1 MSSILNNVYKTE
13 TSLANSMFNGARD
26 ATNSNIIPQTGFN
39 QKILNNNNTGR
50 PQDDSR
56 RESNETDFFISP
68 LSGASIQKEAF
79 HVNMVP
85 FIKNKNQQ
93 NTSFNSYT
101 NTLGRHTG
109 SDENYR
115 PRKQEVKSFFD
126 ITPNN
131 SFVYGS
137 PSFTETIGQDR
148 YIPSQK
154 RTNEKP
160 FQDIRVGPGLAA
172 GYTAEPIGGLTQSNT
187 RDYVLPKS
195 IDELRSLTNPNISYE
210 GRIIAGLKSGQRGL
224 QAKPVKHRPEKFYK
238 SSPERGNQ
246 ISAVKASQL
255 REKYYMRPTQ
265 KENKISYYGGLGQA
279 QYSKPRKE
287 GAYRKSTKNNYMTP
301 NPRNAYRE
309 DGWTI
314 NEDAIEN
321 NVGDY
326 GKNSIENKANERD
339 TTQDRIHL
347 NNLSITVKKLIT
359 PITDFFRRTR
369 KENFIGNIRPEGNM
383 NAMMPSKQ
391 TVYDPNDIA
400 RTTIK
405 EQTIDNDYDGA
416 LTGNKKHTVYDPN
429 DSARTTIKEQTIDNE
444 YEGAVTGNKK
454 GKVYDPNDHTRTT
467 IKEQT
472 INNDYEGS
480 LTGNKKHTV
489 YDPNDS
495 AKTTI
500 KEQNIHNDY
509 SGSLTG
515 EKRNTVHDPNDI
527 ARTTIKEQ
535 NIHNNTPYVNMNPQ
549 QPRSVRIYD
558 PEDIAKTTLKEVTI
572 DNDHMGFVGGDIQ
585 TLKSGGYTSTSVDMK
600 NTNRQFTT
608 DWYYQG
614 IADGETGTGTGRGY
628 LAASYEAKN
637 TNRQF
642 LNDWEWE
649 GPAKHYMNKPQSYD
663 DMYNARMNPNREEI
677 SIGRAPTQES
687 VKLGAGSDLVN
698 IVHRRIEGDQ
708 INIREPAETFIYN
721 APPQKNNCGLT
732 RVKSKLPEE
741 TLRQRINPDILKAFK
756 ENPYTQSLSSSVY

>member
-1 MSSILNNVYKTE
+1 MSSILNNVYETE
-13 TSLANSMFNGARD
+13 SSLANSMFNGARN
-26 ATNSNIIPQTGFN
+26 ATQSNIIPRTGFN
-39 QKILNNNNTGR
+39 QKIVNNNNTGF
-50 PQDDSR
+50 PQDNIQ
-56 RESNETDFFISP
+56 RESNNTDFFISP
-68 LSGASIQKEAF
+68 LSGEQIKQEAF
-79 HVNMVP
+79 HDNMVP

-93 NTSFNSYT
+93 NTSNNAYT

-109 SDENYR
+109 NDETYR
-115 PRKQEVKSFFD
+115 PRKHEVKSFFD

-131 SFVYGS
+131 SYVYGS

-148 YIPSQK
+148 YVASQK

-172 GYTAEPIGGLTQSNT
+172 GYTAEPIGGLTQANS
-187 RDYVLPKS
+187 RDYILPKTT
-195 IDELRSLTNPNISYE
+195 DELRSLTNPNITYE

-224 QAKPVKHRPEKFYK
+224 QAKPIKHRPERYYK
-238 SSPERGNQ
+238 SSPERGNLS
-246 ISAVKASQL
+246 SAVKASQI
-255 REKYYMRPTQ
+255 REKYYMKPTE

-279 QYSKPRKE
+279 QLSKPRKE

-314 NEDAIEN
+314 DEKAICN
-321 NVGDY
+321 GIGDY

-339 TTQDRIHL
+339 TTQDRVHL
-347 NNLSITVKKLIT
+347 NNLSITVKKIMT
-359 PITDFFRRTR
+359 PIVDFFRRTR

-383 NAMMPSKQ
+383 NANMPSKQ
-391 TVYDPNDIA
+391 TVYDPTDIA

-416 LTGNKKHTVYDPN
+416 LTGNKKGTVY
-429 DSARTTIKEQTIDNE
+429 
-444 YEGAVTGNKK
+444 
-454 GKVYDPNDHTRTT
+454 
-467 IKEQT
+467 
-472 INNDYEGS
+472 
-480 LTGNKKHTV
+480 
-489 YDPNDS
+489 
-495 AKTTI
+495 
-500 KEQNIHNDY
+500 
-509 SGSLTG
+509 
-515 EKRNTVHDPNDI
+515 DPNDI

-535 NIHNNTPYVNMNPQ
+535 NIDNDYTGMLTGETRNTVYDPNDTARTTIKEQNINNNTPYINMNPQ
-549 QPRSVRIYD
+549 QPRSIRVYD

-572 DNDHMGFVGGDIQ
+572 DNDHIGFVGAQQ

-677 SIGRAPTQES
+677 ALGREPTQES
-687 VKLGAGSDLVN
+687 VKLGAGMDLVN
-698 IVHRRIEGDQ
+698 IEHRRIEGDQ
-708 INIREPAETFIYN
+708 INIREPAETFIFN

-741 TLRQRINPDILKAFK
+741 AIRQRINPDILKAFK
-756 ENPYTQSLSSSVY
+756 DNPYTQSLSSSVY

>member
-1 MSSILNNVYKTE
+1 MSSILDNVYTTE
-13 TSLANSMFNGARD
+13 SSLANSMYNGARN
-26 ATNSNIIPQTGFN
+26 ATQSNIIPQRGFN
-39 QKILNNNNTGR
+39 QKILNKNNTGF
-50 PQDDSR
+50 PQDTIK
-56 RESNETDFFISP
+56 RESNETDFYISP
-68 LSGASIQKEAF
+68 LSGESVRREAF
-79 HVNMVP
+79 HDNMVP

-93 NTSFNSYT
+93 NTSYNSYT

-109 SDENYR
+109 NDETYR
-115 PRKQEVKSFFD
+115 PRKHEVKSFFD

-131 SFVYGS
+131 GYVYGS
-137 PSFTETIGQDR
+137 PSFTETIGNDR
-148 YIPSQK
+148 YIASQK

-172 GYTAEPIGGLTQSNT
+172 GYTAEPIGGLTQSNA
-187 RDYVLPKS
+187 RDYVLPKTT
-195 IDELRSLTNPNISYE
+195 DELRTLTNPNITYE

-224 QAKPVKHRPEKFYK
+224 QPKPVKHRPERFYK
-238 SSPERGNQ
+238 STPERGNLS
-246 ISAVKASQL
+246 SAVKASQL
-255 REKYYMRPTQ
+255 REKYYMKPTQ
-265 KENKISYYGGLGQA
+265 KENKISYYGGLGQSQLA
-279 QYSKPRKE
+279 KPRKE
-287 GAYRKSTKNNYMTP
+287 GAYRRSTKNNYMAPT
-301 NPRNAYRE
+301 PRNAYRE
-309 DGWTI
+309 DGWTV
-314 NEDAIEN
+314 NDEAICN

-326 GKNSIENKANERD
+326 GKSSIENKANERD

-391 TVYDPNDIA
+391 TIYDPNDIA

-416 LTGNKKHTVYDPN
+416 LTGNKKHTIYDPN
-429 DSARTTIKEQTIDNE
+429 DIARTTIKEQTIDND
-444 YEGAVTGNKK
+444 YEGA
-454 GKVYDPNDHTRTT
+454 
-467 IKEQT
+467 
-472 INNDYEGS
+472 
-480 LTGNKKHTV
+480 LTGNKKQTV
-489 YDPNDS
+489 Y
-495 AKTTI
+495 
-500 KEQNIHNDY
+500 
-509 SGSLTG
+509 
-515 EKRNTVHDPNDI
+515 DPNDI

-535 NIHNNTPYVNMNPQ
+535 NIDNDYLGALTGEKRNTVYDPNDTARTTIKEQNINNNTPYINMNPQ
-549 QPRSVRIYD
+549 QPRSLRIYD

-614 IADGETGTGTGRGY
+614 IADGEVGTGTGRGY

-663 DMYNARMNPNREEI
+663 DMYNSHTNPNKEEI
-677 SIGRAPTQES
+677 ALGREPTTES
-687 VKLGAGSDLVN
+687 AKLAAGSDLVN
-698 IVHRRIEGDQ
+698 IEHRRIEADQ
-708 INIREPAETFIYN
+708 INIREPAETFIFN
-721 APPQKNNCGLT
+721 APPQKNDCGLT

-741 TLRQRINPDILKAFK
+741 AIRERINPNILKAFK
-756 ENPYTQSLSSSVY
+756 ENPYTQSLSSSLY

>member
-13 TSLANSMFNGARD
+13 TSLANSMFNRAQN
-26 ATNSNIIPQTGFN
+26 ATQTNIIPRTGFN
-39 QKILNNNNTGR
+39 QKILNNNNTGY
-50 PQDDSR
+50 PQDTIQ
-56 RESNETDFFISP
+56 RESNQTDFFTSP
-68 LSGASIQKEAF
+68 LSGETVKKEAF
-79 HVNMVP
+79 HDNMVP

-93 NTSFNSYT
+93 NTSLNSYS

-109 SDENYR
+109 SDETYR

-131 SFVYGS
+131 SYVYGS
-137 PSFTETIGQDR
+137 PSFTETIGTDR

-172 GYTAEPIGGLTQSNT
+172 GYTAEPSGGLTQSNA
-187 RDYVLPKS
+187 RDFVLPKS
-195 IDELRSLTNPNISYE
+195 IDQLRVLTNPKLTYE
-210 GRIIAGLKSGQRGL
+210 GRIVAGLKSGQRGL
-224 QAKPVKHRPEKFYK
+224 QAKVVKHRPETFYK
-238 SSPERGNQ
+238 SSPERGNLS
-246 ISAVKASQL
+246 SAVKASQL
-255 REKYYMRPTQ
+255 REKYVMKATQ
-265 KENKISYYGGLGQA
+265 KETQKQYYGGLGTSEV
-279 QYSKPRKE
+279 SKPRKE

-301 NPRNAYRE
+301 TPRNAYRE
-309 DGWTI
+309 AGWTV
-314 NEDAIEN
+314 NDSAICN

-326 GKNSIENKANERD
+326 GKNSIENKSNERD
-339 TTQDRIHL
+339 TTQDRMHL

-359 PITDFFRRTR
+359 PIIDYFRRTR

-429 DSARTTIKEQTIDNE
+429 DIARTTIKEQNIDN
-444 YEGAVTGNKK
+444 
-454 GKVYDPNDHTRTT
+454 
-467 IKEQT
+467 
-472 INNDYEGS
+472 DYMG
-480 LTGNKKHTV
+480 
-489 YDPNDS
+489 
-495 AKTTI
+495 
-500 KEQNIHNDY
+500 Q
-509 SGSLTG
+509 LTG
-515 EKRNTVHDPNDI
+515 EKRNTIHDPNDI

-535 NIHNNTPYVNMNPQ
+535 NINNNTPYINMNPQ

-572 DNDHMGFVGGDIQ
+572 DNEHIGFVGAQQ

-614 IADGETGTGTGRGY
+614 IADAETGTGTGRGY
-628 LAASYEAKN
+628 LAARYEAKN

-677 SIGRAPTQES
+677 AIGREPTQES
-687 VKLGAGSDLVN
+687 VKLGAGGDFVN
-698 IVHRRIEGDQ
+698 LEHRRIEADQ
-708 INIREPAETFIYN
+708 INIREPAETFIFN

-732 RVKSKLPEE
+732 RVKSKLPENTIRE
-741 TLRQRINPDILKAFK
+741 RINPSILNAFK

>member
-13 TSLANSMFNGARD
+13 TSLANSMFNGARN
-26 ATNSNIIPQTGFN
+26 ATQTNIIPRTGFN
-39 QKILNNNNTGR
+39 QKILNNNNTGY
-50 PQDDSR
+50 PQDNIK
-56 RESNETDFFISP
+56 RESNQTDFFTSP
-68 LSGASIQKEAF
+68 LSGETVKKEAF
-79 HVNMVP
+79 HDNMVP

-93 NTSFNSYT
+93 NTSLNSYS

-109 SDENYR
+109 NDETYR

-131 SFVYGS
+131 SYVYGS
-137 PSFTETIGQDR
+137 PSFTETIGTDR

-172 GYTAEPIGGLTQSNT
+172 GYTAEPSGGLTQSNA
-187 RDYVLPKS
+187 RDFILPKS
-195 IDELRSLTNPNISYE
+195 IDQLRVLTNPKLTFE
-210 GRIIAGLKSGQRGL
+210 GRIVAGLKSGQRGL
-224 QAKPVKHRPEKFYK
+224 QANVVKHRPETFYK
-238 SSPERGNQ
+238 SSPERGNLS
-246 ISAVKASQL
+246 SAVKASQL
-255 REKYYMRPTQ
+255 REKYVMKATQ
-265 KENKISYYGGLGQA
+265 KETQKQYYGGLGTSEV
-279 QYSKPRKE
+279 SKPRKE

-301 NPRNAYRE
+301 TPRNAYRE
-309 DGWTI
+309 AGWTV
-314 NEDAIEN
+314 NDSAICN
-321 NVGDY
+321 SVGDY
-326 GKNSIENKANERD
+326 GKNSIENKSNERD
-339 TTQDRIHL
+339 TTQDRMHL

-359 PITDFFRRTR
+359 PIIDYFRRTR

-405 EQTIDNDYDGA
+405 EQNIDNDYDGA

-429 DSARTTIKEQTIDNE
+429 D
-444 YEGAVTGNKK
+444 
-454 GKVYDPNDHTRTT
+454 
-467 IKEQT
+467 
-472 INNDYEGS
+472 
-480 LTGNKKHTV
+480 
-489 YDPNDS
+489 
-495 AKTTI
+495 
-500 KEQNIHNDY
+500 
-509 SGSLTG
+509 
-515 EKRNTVHDPNDI
+515 I

-535 NIHNNTPYVNMNPQ
+535 NIDNDYMGQLTGEKRNTIHDPNDIAKTTIKEQNINNNTPYINMNPQ

-572 DNDHMGFVGGDIQ
+572 DNEHIGFVGAQQ

-614 IADGETGTGTGRGY
+614 IADAETGTGTGRGY
-628 LAASYEAKN
+628 LAARYEAKN

-677 SIGRAPTQES
+677 ALGREPTQES
-687 VKLGAGSDLVN
+687 VKLGAGGDFVN
-698 IVHRRIEGDQ
+698 LEHRRIEADQ
-708 INIREPAETFIYN
+708 INIREPAETFIFN

-732 RVKSKLPEE
+732 RVKSKLPENTIRE
-741 TLRQRINPDILKAFK
+741 RINPAILNAFK

>member
-1 MSSILNNVYKTE
+1 MSSILNNVYETE
-13 TSLANSMFNGARD
+13 TSLANSMFNGAR
-26 ATNSNIIPQTGFN
+26 NSTKTNIIPQTGFN
-39 QKILNNNNTGR
+39 QKILNNNNTGY
-50 PQDDSR
+50 PQDNIQ
-56 RESNETDFFISP
+56 RESNQTDFFISP
-68 LSGASIQKEAF
+68 LSGEQIQKESF
-79 HVNMVP
+79 HDNMVP

-109 SDENYR
+109 NDETYR

-131 SFVYGS
+131 SYVYGS
-137 PSFTETIGQDR
+137 PSFTQTIGQDR
-148 YIPSQK
+148 YVVGNK

-160 FQDIRVGPGLAA
+160 VQDIRVGPGLAA
-172 GYTAEPIGGLTQSNT
+172 GYTAEPTGGLTQANS

-195 IDELRSLTNPNISYE
+195 TDELRTLTNPNITYE

-224 QAKPVKHRPEKFYK
+224 QAKPVKHRPERFYK
-238 SSPERGNQ
+238 SSPDRGNLS
-246 ISAVKASQL
+246 SAVKSSQL
-255 REKYYMRPTQ
+255 REKYYMKPTQ
-265 KENKISYYGGLGQA
+265 KENKTSYYGGLGQA
-279 QYSKPRKE
+279 QLSKPRKE
-287 GAYRKSTKNNYMTP
+287 GAYRNSTKNNYMTP

-309 DGWTI
+309 DGWSI
-314 NEDAIEN
+314 DEKAISN
-321 NVGDY
+321 GVGDY

-347 NNLSITVKKLIT
+347 NNLSITVKKIIT
-359 PITDFFRRTR
+359 PIVDFFRRTK

-405 EQTIDNDYDGA
+405 EQTIDN
-416 LTGNKKHTVYDPN
+416 
-429 DSARTTIKEQTIDNE
+429 E
-444 YEGAVTGNKK
+444 
-454 GKVYDPNDHTRTT
+454 
-467 IKEQT
+467 
-472 INNDYEGS
+472 YEGS
-480 LTGNKKHTV
+480 LTGNRKGTV
-489 YDPNDS
+489 Y
-495 AKTTI
+495 
-500 KEQNIHNDY
+500 
-509 SGSLTG
+509 
-515 EKRNTVHDPNDI
+515 DPNDI

-535 NIHNNTPYVNMNPQ
+535 NIDNDYIGQLTGEKHNTVYDPNDIARTTIKEQNITNNTPYINMNPQ
-549 QPRSVRIYD
+549 QPRSIRIYD

-572 DNDHMGFVGGDIQ
+572 DNDHTGFVGAQQ
-585 TLKSGGYTSTSVDMK
+585 TLKSGGYISTSVDMK

-677 SIGRAPTQES
+677 SLGREPTQES
-687 VKLGAGSDLVN
+687 VKLGAGMDLVN
-698 IVHRRIEGDQ
+698 IEHRRIEGDQ

-741 TLRQRINPDILKAFK
+741 TIRQRINPNILKAFN

>member
-1 MSSILNNVYKTE
+1 MSSILDNVYTTE
-13 TSLANSMFNGARD
+13 SSLANSMFNGARN
-26 ATNSNIIPQTGFN
+26 ATQSNIIPRTGFN
-39 QKILNNNNTGR
+39 QKIVNNNNTGF
-50 PQDDSR
+50 PQDNIQ
-56 RESNETDFFISP
+56 RESNETDFYISP
-68 LSGASIQKEAF
+68 LSGEAIKKTNF
-79 HVNMVP
+79 HENMVP

-109 SDENYR
+109 NDETYR

-126 ITPNN
+126 VTPNN
-131 SFVYGS
+131 SYVYGS
-137 PSFTETIGQDR
+137 PSFTQTIGQDR
-148 YIPSQK
+148 YIASQK

-172 GYTAEPIGGLTQSNT
+172 GYTAEPIGGLTQANT
-187 RDYVLPKS
+187 RDYTLPKTT
-195 IDELRSLTNPNISYE
+195 DELRTLTNPHITYE

-224 QAKPVKHRPEKFYK
+224 QAKPVKHRPERFYK
-238 SSPERGNQ
+238 STPERGNLS
-246 ISAVKASQL
+246 SATKASQL
-255 REKYYMRPTQ
+255 REKFYMKPTQ
-265 KENKISYYGGLGQA
+265 KENKKSYYGGLGQA

-287 GAYRKSTKNNYMTP
+287 GAYRQSTKNNYMAPT
-301 NPRNAYRE
+301 PRNAYRE
-309 DGWTI
+309 DGWTV
-314 NEDAIEN
+314 NEDAMNN

-326 GKNSIENKANERD
+326 GKNSIENKSNERD

-369 KENFIGNIRPEGNM
+369 KENFIGNVRPEGNM

-405 EQTIDNDYDGA
+405 EQTIDNEYDGS
-416 LTGNKKHTVYDPN
+416 LTGNKKHTIYDPN
-429 DSARTTIKEQTIDNE
+429 DIARTTIKEQTIDNE
-444 YEGAVTGNKK
+444 YEGA
-454 GKVYDPNDHTRTT
+454 
-467 IKEQT
+467 
-472 INNDYEGS
+472 
-480 LTGNKKHTV
+480 LTGNKKQ
-489 YDPNDS
+489 
-495 AKTTI
+495 TI
-500 KEQNIHNDY
+500 Y
-509 SGSLTG
+509 
-515 EKRNTVHDPNDI
+515 DPNDI

-535 NIHNNTPYVNMNPQ
+535 NIDNDYIGLLTGEKRNTVYDPNDTARTTIKEQNINNNTPYINMNPQ
-549 QPRSVRIYD
+549 QPRSIRIYD
-558 PEDIAKTTLKEVTI
+558 PEDIAKTTLKEVTV
-572 DNDHMGFVGGDIQ
+572 DNDHMGFVGGDVQ

-628 LAASYEAKN
+628 LAARYEAKN

-677 SIGRAPTQES
+677 SIGREPTQES
-687 VKLGAGSDLVN
+687 VKLGAGGDLVN
-698 IVHRRIEGDQ
+698 IIHRRIEGDQ

-741 TLRQRINPDILKAFK
+741 TIRQRINPDILKAFN

>member
-1 MSSILNNVYKTE
+1 MSSILNNVYETE
-13 TSLANSMFNGARD
+13 SSLANSMFNGARN
-26 ATNSNIIPQTGFN
+26 ATQTNIIPRTGFN
-39 QKILNNNNTGR
+39 QKIVNNNNTGF
-50 PQDDSR
+50 PQDTIQ
-56 RESNETDFFISP
+56 RESNNTDFFISP
-68 LSGASIQKEAF
+68 LSGEKIKQEAF
-79 HVNMVP
+79 HANMVP

-93 NTSFNSYT
+93 NTSNNSYT

-109 SDENYR
+109 NDETYR
-115 PRKQEVKSFFD
+115 PRKHEVKSFFD

-131 SFVYGS
+131 SHVYGS
-137 PSFTETIGQDR
+137 PSFTETVGLDR
-148 YIPSQK
+148 YVASQK

-172 GYTAEPIGGLTQSNT
+172 GYTAEPMGGLTQSNT
-187 RDYVLPKS
+187 RDFVLPKS
-195 IDELRSLTNPNISYE
+195 TDELRSLTNPNITYE

-224 QAKPVKHRPEKFYK
+224 QAKPVKHRPERYYK
-238 SSPERGNQ
+238 SSPERGNLS
-246 ISAVKASQL
+246 SAVKASQI
-255 REKYYMRPTQ
+255 REKYYMKPTE
-265 KENKISYYGGLGQA
+265 KENKISYYGGLGQG
-279 QYSKPRKE
+279 QLSKPRKE

-301 NPRNAYRE
+301 CPRNAYRE
-309 DGWTI
+309 DGWTVDEKAMC
-314 NEDAIEN
+314 NG
-321 NVGDY
+321 VGDY

-339 TTQDRIHL
+339 TTQDRVHL
-347 NNLSITVKKLIT
+347 NNLSITVKKIMT
-359 PITDFFRRTR
+359 PIIDFFRRTR
-369 KENFIGNIRPEGNM
+369 KENFIGNVRPEGNM
-383 NAMMPSKQ
+383 NANMPSKQ
-391 TVYDPNDIA
+391 TVYDPTDIARTTIKEQTIDNDYDGTLTGNKKGTIYDPNDIA

-416 LTGNKKHTVYDPN
+416 LTGNKKGTVYDPN
-429 DSARTTIKEQTIDNE
+429 DIARTTIKEQNIDND
-444 YEGAVTGNKK
+444 YTG
-454 GKVYDPNDHTRTT
+454 T
-467 IKEQT
+467 
-472 INNDYEGS
+472 
-480 LTGNKKHTV
+480 
-489 YDPNDS
+489 
-495 AKTTI
+495 
-500 KEQNIHNDY
+500 
-509 SGSLTG
+509 LTG

-527 ARTTIKEQ
+527 AKTTIKEQ
-535 NIHNNTPYVNMNPQ
+535 NINNNTPYINMKPQ
-549 QPRSVRIYD
+549 QPRSIRVYD

-572 DNDHMGFVGGDIQ
+572 DNDHIGFVGAQQ

-677 SIGRAPTQES
+677 ALGREPTQEN
-687 VKLGAGSDLVN
+687 VKLGAGADLVN
-698 IVHRRIEGDQ
+698 IVHKRIEGDQ

-741 TLRQRINPDILKAFK
+741 TIRQRMNPDILKAFK